1 MSGWDYETLR
11 NEVEHAVADSQTDF
25 LRSHGIEDITQI
37 DTDLG
42 EDLERAIVKIADC
55 IQRQLVLER
64 NPISVHYCEKDD
76 MTFIMQNGY
85 NEYGNLYRQECI
97 GWYYGEPDAEL
108 TKTYTHNLIAD
119 YTSAD
124 HRLKGA
130 ER

>member
-11 NEVEHAVADSQTDF
+11 DGVEHAIGNLHDEF
-25 LRSHGIEDITQI
+25 LRSHGVEGITQI

-42 EDLERAIVKIADC
+42 EDLERAIVRIADC

-76 MTFIMQNGY
+76 MTFLMQDSY
-85 NEYGNLYRQECI
+85 NENGTLVKQACI
-97 GWYYGEPDAEL
+97 GWYYGKPDAEL
-108 TKTYTHNLIAD
+108 TKAYACDLVAEYTTAD
-119 YTSAD
+119 KKL
-124 HRLKGA
+124 RGA